1 VAIVPAGA
9 AASLVLRRIRSG
21 CRDVSRV
28 HLARV
33 TARGANSW
41 TDTMGA
47 MSSVQINGSSGGHTS
62 SATALPGSL
71 IFTAGAA
78 PIDADGA
85 TVAPGDVTR
94 QAHHCMANL
103 KTALAEAGA
112 SLADVVKVTVY
123 VAERLQADLY
133 VAWEAVTE
141 EFGDHKPAGT
151 LLGVTVLAYDDQ
163 LVEIDAV
170 AAIPAS

>member
-9 AASLVLRRIRSG
+9 AASRAAIKIRAG
-21 CRDVSRV
+21 CRDVSR
-28 HLARV
+28 LQPAQV
-33 TARGANSW
+33 TARGAYLR

-78 PIDADGA
+78 PIDGDGV

-94 QAHHCMANL
+94 QAHHCMTNL
-103 KTALAEAGA
+103 KAALAEAGA
-112 SLADVVKVTVY
+112 SLTDVVKVTVY
-123 VAERLQADLY
+123 VAEQLQADLY
-133 VAWEAVTE
+133 VAWEAVTA